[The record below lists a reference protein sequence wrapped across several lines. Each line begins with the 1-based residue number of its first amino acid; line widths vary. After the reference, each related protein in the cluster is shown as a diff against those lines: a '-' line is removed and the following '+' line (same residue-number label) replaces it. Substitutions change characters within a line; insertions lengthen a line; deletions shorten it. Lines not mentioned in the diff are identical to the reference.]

1 MRTLKP
7 LKMLFNPQ
15 LLPIALCFLYGL
27 AHAQDVR
34 SPVCASDGQP
44 TPAVLVERFISADCE
59 KCWGAPSPAVTAKL
73 PARALALDWITPSP
87 LGDEAPLSA
96 AALRDA
102 DARLQTLG
110 RAQPP
115 GDDTLVLSH
124 PVQPPK
130 SWGPTGTAPA
140 SKMPPAKLR
149 VAHGLALGGYVGTS
163 IELKPLPALPKK
175 QTEAA
180 PTHTTAPWTAWLVLT
195 ETVPA
200 GAEGSPIE
208 RRLARNAL
216 VLDWAPENAEK
227 TIDGNGVAAKSAAL
241 RLIESRPLNVPTG
254 ANPDRLGVVGWVQDA
269 DGRVLAAAASRCKPL
284 KP

>member
-1 MRTLKP
+1 MPKHQRP
-7 LKMLFNPQ
+7 L
-15 LLPIALCFLYGL
+15 IAARPHWLAFCLVSALGG

-124 PVQPPK
+124 PV
-130 SWGPTGTAPA
+130 
-140 SKMPPAKLR
+140 
-149 VAHGLALGGYVGTS
+149 
-163 IELKPLPALPKK
+163 
-175 QTEAA
+175 
-180 PTHTTAPWTAWLVLT
+180 
-195 ETVPA
+195 
-200 GAEGSPIE
+200 
-208 RRLARNAL
+208 
-216 VLDWAPENAEK
+216 
-227 TIDGNGVAAKSAAL
+227 
-241 RLIESRPLNVPTG
+241 
-254 ANPDRLGVVGWVQDA
+254 
-269 DGRVLAAAASRCKPL
+269 
-284 KP
+284 

>member
-1 MRTLKP
+1 MRTSKP
-7 LKMLFNPQ
+7 HQFPIPSLALA
-15 LLPIALCFLYGL
+15 LLGASFGL
-27 AHAQDVR
+27 AQAQDVR

-87 LGDEAPLSA
+87 QGDEAPLSA

-102 DARLQTLG
+102 DTRLQTLG
-110 RAQPP
+110 QNRPP
-115 GDDTLVLSH
+115 SDEALLLQR
-124 PVQPPK
+124 PVQTPK
-130 SWGPTGTAPA
+130 SWAAPGA
-140 SKMPPAKLR
+140 SNPAKTPPAKLR
-149 VAHGLALGGYVGTS
+149 VAHGLALGGYIGAS

-175 QTEAA
+175 PVE
-180 PTHTTAPWTAWLVLT
+180 TTAEHRAAPWTAWLVLT
-195 ETVPA
+195 ESVPA

-227 TIDGNGVAAKSAAL
+227 AKDANGVVAKSAVL

-269 DGRVLAAAASRCKPL
+269 EGRVLAAAASRCK
-284 KP
+284 